1 MRIMTNKCLIK
12 KETNRGDINLMKR
25 RTTTR
30 QLSEAI
36 TNGLLQVVKAE
47 CYYKTS
53 RQTNV
58 INPESFIDDFQFL
71 CEANV
76 FMDCVGW
83 HYQKDYKNNQYIAE
97 TGRMD
102 GDSENIVIVYLRV
115 NEDVKI
121 EDVEKALLMEEED

>member
-1 MRIMTNKCLIK
+1 
-12 KETNRGDINLMKR
+12 MKR

-53 RQTNV
+53 RKTDV
-58 INPESFIDDFQFL
+58 VETDKFLEELQFL
-71 CEANV
+71 CETNI

-83 HYQKDYKNNQYIAE
+83 HFEKDYKSNQYLIEA
-97 TGRMD
+97 GRSD
-102 GDSENIVIVYLRV
+102 AYSENIITVHMRANDGVKTEEIEKTLLYA
-115 NEDVKI
+115 ED
-121 EDVEKALLMEEED
+121 